1 MEALPTADGWGK
13 MGNLPTHFFEYGSKD
28 ANGTLLDLSVRKN
41 SPTST
46 NSYSPILPE
55 QYVSYFTVE
64 NVLGST
70 DSWLATDLT
79 ATLEAPAPEIKGG
92 ILSWNALP
100 KAAGYIVYADGEMVA
115 YTTDTSYDLSIA
127 RAAVADYT
135 VRAINANGAKGEM
148 SAVAVDTTTGIA
160 DIDVDNASAPVEY
173 FNLQGI
179 RVANPTTGVY
189 IRRQGNKVE
198 KIYVK

>member
-1 MEALPTADGWGK
+1 MRYLIIGLGI
-13 MGNLPTHFFEYGSKD
+13 YGS
-28 ANGTLLDLSVRKN
+28 N
-41 SPTST
+41 
-46 NSYSPILPE
+46 
-55 QYVSYFTVE
+55 
-64 NVLGST
+64 
-70 DSWLATDLT
+70 LATDLT